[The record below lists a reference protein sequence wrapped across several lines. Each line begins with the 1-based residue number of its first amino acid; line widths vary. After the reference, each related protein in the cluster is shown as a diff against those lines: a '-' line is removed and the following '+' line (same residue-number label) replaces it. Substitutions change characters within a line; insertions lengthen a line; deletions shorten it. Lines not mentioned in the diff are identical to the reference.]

1 MLIPQYME
9 MIGVVP
15 EMEYDDGNGSQAA
28 RQTGPQVDTYSA
40 TPSVP
45 EKNHLHSAGVSEILT
60 IITPLYKANISSY
73 GGGSVVYY
81 KIHETKNQT
90 QRYVGGYDSL
100 GVYSKANNVVLLH
113 DIGHTP
119 DYCAPCLSVKDE
131 GVFKKHNQAF
141 SRKTSIDI
149 ILSLIHI

>member
-1 MLIPQYME
+1 MSTQRNILAAILIFGIFMLIPQYME

-100 GVYSKANNVVLLH
+100 GVYSKSQQCCVASRHWTYLRLLRPLP
-113 DIGHTP
+113 I
-119 DYCAPCLSVKDE
+119 
-131 GVFKKHNQAF
+131 
-141 SRKTSIDI
+141 R
-149 ILSLIHI
+149 